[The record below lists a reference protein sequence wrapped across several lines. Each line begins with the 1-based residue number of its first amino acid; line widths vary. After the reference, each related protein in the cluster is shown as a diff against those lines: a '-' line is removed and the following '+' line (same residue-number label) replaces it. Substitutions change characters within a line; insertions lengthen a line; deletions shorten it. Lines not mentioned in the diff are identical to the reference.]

1 MFVTLLGG
9 CGKSTSS
16 TEESDQ
22 QTDYEAQ
29 KKIEQQ
35 LEENNSAETTILQ
48 ESEVSEQDKFGNLL
62 DEFQGEW
69 AQTGSRHSRLVINGK
84 DVNFIYESTI
94 GEKDYCDINTFYFGF
109 DESGELT
116 VVNQYEKPRYN
127 AFVSAEDGLLSIESL
142 IDGDIRTYEKISDN
156 TEVPAEKIEPA
167 ISMTADEVR
176 SSTWGAP
183 QKINTTETANG
194 THEQWVYEG
203 GYIYFENGYVTSIQE
218 VQP

>member
-1 MFVTLLGG
+1 MLVSLLGG
-9 CGKSTSS
+9 CGNGTSS
-16 TEESDQ
+16 TEKNGQ

-35 LEENNSAETTILQ
+35 KESDFSETIIQ
-48 ESEVSEQDKFGNLL
+48 PESETNELYKFGNLL

-69 AQTGSRHSRLVINGK
+69 AQIDSRYSRLVISGK
-84 DVNFIYESTI
+84 DINFIYESSI
-94 GEKDYCDINTFYFGF
+94 GDKDYCDINTFYFGF
-109 DESGELT
+109 DESGKLT

-127 AFVSAEDGLLSIESL
+127 AFISAEDGILSVESL
-142 IDGDIRTYEKISDN
+142 IDGDIRMYEKVSVN

-176 SSTWGAP
+176 SSTWGSP
-183 QKINTTETANG
+183 QKINTTEAANG
-194 THEQWVYEG
+194 TREQWVYEG